1 MAKTNLNED
10 KIALLTGCFIFLLA
24 ALNLAHLD
32 VLGWVV
38 STNMWTSMDKAFSA
52 TTGAYKGT
60 ISGVVSL
67 LCTYV
72 ALTAI
77 LSFGI
82 KLLGGNVARFVKSF
96 TVVFFISEICYMF
109 GANAHIAATPDA
121 QAKFG
126 IDWSIG
132 LTTEA
137 GFIVALVAGIFISNA
152 FPRIAESLHDACRPE
167 LFVKIAIVVLGAE
180 LGVKA
185 AAASGMAG
193 TIIFRGLC
201 AIVEAYLLYWAFVY
215 YVARKYFK
223 FSREWAVPLASGISI
238 CGVSAAIATGS
249 SIRARPVVPIMVSSL
264 IVVFTCIEM
273 LILPFIA
280 SHFLYSEPMVA
291 GGWMGLAVKSDGG
304 AIASGAITESLILAK
319 MAGLG
324 TEWEPGWIVMVTTT
338 VKIFIDMFIGIWALV
353 LAYIWT
359 AKFDKTRGDRTMTWG
374 DVMDRFPRF
383 VLGYLGTFLVLLI
396 VCLSTPELH
405 KVGKAMSG
413 AMNGFRVIFF
423 LMTFFSIGMVSNFR
437 KLMEEGIGRLAIVY
451 IVCLFGFIIWV
462 GLFISYAFF
471 HGMTPPV
478 VGA

>member
-238 CGVSAAIATGS
+238 CGVSAAIATGAA
-249 SIRARPVVPIMVSSL
+249 IRSRPVVPIMVSSL
-264 IVVFTCIEM
+264 VVVFTCIEM

-280 SHFLYSEPMVA
+280 QHFLTGEPMVA

-304 AIASGAITESLILAK
+304 AIASGAIAESLILAK
-319 MAGLG
+319 AAEAGIN
-324 TEWEPGWIVMVTTT
+324 WEPGWIIMVTTT
-338 VKIFIDMFIGIWALV
+338 VKIFIDVFIGVWALV
-353 LAYIWT
+353 LAWVWCT
-359 AKFDKTRGDRTMTWG
+359 KFDKSGDRTMHWG
-374 DVMDRFPRF
+374 DVWARFPRF
-383 VLGYLGTFLVLLI
+383 VLGYIITFAILLI
-396 VCLSTPELH
+396 ICLQSPELQ
-405 KVGKAMSG
+405 KTGASVSG
-413 AMNGFRVIFF
+413 TLNAFRVIFF
-423 LMTFFSIGMVSNFR
+423 LLTFFTIGMVSNFR

-451 IVCLFGFIIWV
+451 VVCLFGFIIWL
-462 GLFISYAFF
+462 GLFISWLFF

-478 VGA
+478 IAG

>member
-82 KLLGGNVARFVKSF
+82 KLLGGNVARVVKSF

-238 CGVSAAIATGS
+238 CGVSAAIATGAA
-249 SIRARPVVPIMVSSL
+249 IRSRPVVPIMVSSL
-264 IVVFTCIEM
+264 VVVFTCIEM

-280 SHFLYSEPMVA
+280 QHFLTGEPMVA

-304 AIASGAITESLILAK
+304 AIASGAIAESLILAK
-319 MAGLG
+319 AAEAGIN
-324 TEWEPGWIVMVTTT
+324 WEPGWIIMVTTT
-338 VKIFIDMFIGIWALV
+338 VKIFIDVFIGVWALV
-353 LAYIWT
+353 LAWVWCT
-359 AKFDKTRGDRTMTWG
+359 KFDKSGDRTMHWG
-374 DVMDRFPRF
+374 DVWARFPRF
-383 VLGYLGTFLVLLI
+383 VLGYIITFAILLI
-396 VCLSTPELH
+396 ICLQSPELQ
-405 KVGKAMSG
+405 KTGASVSG
-413 AMNGFRVIFF
+413 TLNAFRVIFF
-423 LMTFFSIGMVSNFR
+423 LLTFFTIGMVSNFR

-451 IVCLFGFIIWV
+451 EVCLFAFIIWH
-462 GLFISYAFF
+462 GQFISRLFY
-471 HGMTPPV
+471 HGMTPPL
-478 VGA
+478 AS

>member
-185 AAASGMAG
+185 ADAAGFAG
-193 TIIFRGLC
+193 HIIFRGLC
-201 AIVEAYLLYWAFVY
+201 AIVEAYLLYWCVVY
-215 YVARKYFK
+215 YVARRYFK
-223 FSREWAVPLASGISI
+223 FNREWAAPLASGISI
-238 CGVSAAIATGS
+238 CGVSAAIATGAA
-249 SIRARPVVPIMVSSL
+249 IRSRPVVPIMVSSL
-264 IVVFTCIEM
+264 VVVFTCIEM

-280 SHFLYSEPMVA
+280 QHFLTGEPMVA

-304 AIASGAITESLILAK
+304 AIASGAIAESLILAK
-319 MAGLG
+319 AAEAGIN
-324 TEWEPGWIVMVTTT
+324 WEPGWIIMVTTT
-338 VKIFIDMFIGIWALV
+338 VKIFIDVFIGVWALV
-353 LAYIWT
+353 LAWVWCT
-359 AKFDKTRGDRTMTWG
+359 KFDKSGDRTMHWG
-374 DVMDRFPRF
+374 DVWARFPRF
-383 VLGYLGTFLVLLI
+383 VLGYIITFAILLI
-396 VCLSTPELH
+396 ICLQSPELQ
-405 KVGKAMSG
+405 KTGKAVSSTLN
-413 AMNGFRVIFF
+413 AFRVIFF
-423 LMTFFSIGMVSNFR
+423 LLTFFTIGMVSNFR
-437 KLMEEGIGRLAIVY
+437 KLMEEGIGKLAIVY
-451 IVCLFGFIIWV
+451 VVCLFGFIIWL
-462 GLFISYAFF
+462 GLFISWLFF
-471 HGMTPPV
+471 HGMTPPL
-478 VGA
+478 AS

>member
-185 AAASGMAG
+185 ADAAGFAG
-193 TIIFRGLC
+193 HIIFRGLC
-201 AIVEAYLLYWAFVY
+201 AIVEAYLLYWCVVY
-215 YVARKYFK
+215 YVARRYFK
-223 FSREWAVPLASGISI
+223 FNREWAAPLASGISI
-238 CGVSAAIATGS
+238 CGVSAAIATGAA
-249 SIRARPVVPIMVSSL
+249 IRSRPVVPIMVSSL
-264 IVVFTCIEM
+264 VVVFTCIEM

-280 SHFLYSEPMVA
+280 QHFLTGEPMVA

-304 AIASGAITESLILAK
+304 AIASGAIAESLILAK
-319 MAGLG
+319 AAEAGIN
-324 TEWEPGWIVMVTTT
+324 WEPGWIIMVTTT
-338 VKIFIDMFIGIWALV
+338 VKIFIDVFIGVWALV
-353 LAYIWT
+353 LAWVWCT
-359 AKFDKTRGDRTMTWG
+359 KFDKSGDRTMHWG
-374 DVMDRFPRF
+374 DVWARFPRF
-383 VLGYLGTFLVLLI
+383 VLGYIITFAILLI
-396 VCLSTPELH
+396 ICLQSPELQ
-405 KVGKAMSG
+405 KTGKAVSSTLN
-413 AMNGFRVIFF
+413 AFRVIFF
-423 LMTFFSIGMVSNFR
+423 LLTFFTIGMVSNFR
-437 KLMEEGIGRLAIVY
+437 KLMEEGIGKLAIVY
-451 IVCLFGFIIWV
+451 VVCLFGFIIWL
-462 GLFISYAFF
+462 GLFISWLFF
-471 HGMTPPV
+471 HGMPPPL
-478 VGA
+478 AS

>member
-280 SHFLYSEPMVA
+280 QHFLTGEPMVA

-304 AIASGAITESLILAK
+304 AIASGAIAESLILAK
-319 MAGLG
+319 AAEAGIN
-324 TEWEPGWIVMVTTT
+324 WEPGWIIMVTTT
-338 VKIFIDMFIGIWALV
+338 VKIFIDVFIGVWALV
-353 LAYIWT
+353 LAWVWCT
-359 AKFDKTRGDRTMTWG
+359 KFDKSGDRTMHWG
-374 DVMDRFPRF
+374 DVWARFPRF
-383 VLGYLGTFLVLLI
+383 VLGYIITFAILLI
-396 VCLSTPELH
+396 ICLQSPELQ
-405 KVGKAMSG
+405 KTGASVSG
-413 AMNGFRVIFF
+413 TLNAFRVIFF
-423 LMTFFSIGMVSNFR
+423 LLTFFTIGMVSNFR

-451 IVCLFGFIIWV
+451 VVCLFGFIIWL
-462 GLFISYAFF
+462 GLFISWLFF
-471 HGMTPPV
+471 HGMTPPL
-478 VGA
+478 AS

>member
-52 TTGAYKGT
+52 TTGAHKGT

-280 SHFLYSEPMVA
+280 QHFLTGEPMVA

-304 AIASGAITESLILAK
+304 AIASGAIAESLILAK
-319 MAGLG
+319 AAEAGIN
-324 TEWEPGWIVMVTTT
+324 WEPGWIIMVTTT
-338 VKIFIDMFIGIWALV
+338 VKIFIDVFIGVWALV
-353 LAYIWT
+353 LAWVWCT
-359 AKFDKTRGDRTMTWG
+359 KFDKSGDRTMHWG
-374 DVMDRFPRF
+374 DVWARFPRF
-383 VLGYLGTFLVLLI
+383 VLGYIITFAILLI
-396 VCLSTPELH
+396 ICLQSPELQ
-405 KVGKAMSG
+405 KTGASVSG
-413 AMNGFRVIFF
+413 TLNAFRVIFF
-423 LMTFFSIGMVSNFR
+423 LLTFFTIGMVSNFR

-451 IVCLFGFIIWV
+451 VVCLFGFIIWL
-462 GLFISYAFF
+462 GLFISWLFF
-471 HGMTPPV
+471 HGMTPPL
-478 VGA
+478 AS

>member
-304 AIASGAITESLILAK
+304 AIASGAIAESLILAK
-319 MAGLG
+319 AAEAGIN
-324 TEWEPGWIVMVTTT
+324 WEPGWIIMVTTT
-338 VKIFIDMFIGIWALV
+338 VKIFIDVFIGVWALV
-353 LAYIWT
+353 LAWVWCT
-359 AKFDKTRGDRTMTWG
+359 KFDKSGDRTMHWG
-374 DVMDRFPRF
+374 DVWARFPRF
-383 VLGYLGTFLVLLI
+383 VLGYIITFAILLI
-396 VCLSTPELH
+396 ICLQSPELQ
-405 KVGKAMSG
+405 KTGKAVSSTLN
-413 AMNGFRVIFF
+413 AFRVIFF
-423 LMTFFSIGMVSNFR
+423 LLTFFTIGMVSNFR
-437 KLMEEGIGRLAIVY
+437 KLMEEGIGKLAIVY
-451 IVCLFGFIIWV
+451 VVCLFGFIIWL
-462 GLFISYAFF
+462 GLFISWLFF
-471 HGMTPPV
+471 HGMTPPL
-478 VGA
+478 AS